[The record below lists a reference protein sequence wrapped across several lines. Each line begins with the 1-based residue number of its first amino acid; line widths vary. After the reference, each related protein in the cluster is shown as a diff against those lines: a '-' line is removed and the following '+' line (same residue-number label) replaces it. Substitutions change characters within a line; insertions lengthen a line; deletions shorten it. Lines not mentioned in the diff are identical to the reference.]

1 MSLEVSLLLRGSV
14 YMEWMNISYVLA
26 FLAVFVASVSQILL
40 KQSAQQEHKNIIL
53 KFLNWRVI
61 LGYALLFGTTVI
73 NVFAYRGVE
82 LKVTPMIESTGIIW
96 VTLLATLILGEKPT
110 LRSVLSILVTIVGI
124 IVFSL

>member
-1 MSLEVSLLLRGSV
+1 
-14 YMEWMNISYVLA
+14 MEWMSISYLLA

-40 KQSAQQEHKNIIL
+40 KQSAQREHKNIIF

-82 LKVTPMIESTGIIW
+82 LKVTPVIDATGIIW
-96 VTLLATLILGEKPT
+96 VTVLAALLLGERPT
-110 LRSVLSILVTIVGI
+110 KRAILSIAVTIVGI
-124 IVFSL
+124 IIFSL

>member
-1 MSLEVSLLLRGSV
+1 
-14 YMEWMNISYVLA
+14 MEWMNISYVLA

-40 KQSAQQEHKNIIL
+40 KQSAQMEHKNIIF
-53 KFLNWRVI
+53 KFLNWRVF
-61 LGYALLFGTTVI
+61 LGYALLFGTTII

-96 VTLLATLILGEKPT
+96 VTILAVLLLGEKPT
-110 LRSVLSILVTIVGI
+110 KRAILSIVVTIVGI

>member
-1 MSLEVSLLLRGSV
+1 MG
-14 YMEWMNISYVLA
+14 WMNISYVLA

-40 KQSAQQEHKNIIL
+40 KQSAQMEHKNIIL

-61 LGYALLFGTTVI
+61 LGYALLFGTTII

-96 VTLLATLILGEKPT
+96 VTILATFILGEKPT
-110 LRSVLSILVTIVGI
+110 KRSILSILVTIVGI

>member
-1 MSLEVSLLLRGSV
+1 
-14 YMEWMNISYVLA
+14 MEWMNISYVLA

-40 KQSAQQEHKNIIL
+40 KQSAQMEHKNIIY

-61 LGYALLFGTTVI
+61 LGYALLFETTII

-96 VTLLATLILGEKPT
+96 VTILAVWFLKERPSKRAL
-110 LRSVLSILVTIVGI
+110 LSIAVTVIGI
-124 IVFSL
+124 IVFSI